1 MLTGTAGA
9 TGVIAVV
16 MTAVGVV
23 VITGVMTVV
32 TTSAMVVMGNDTGA
46 VVTQSWGMAF
56 RGMSPIV
63 VMTGVAVEV
72 TGGKGVGSGLMR
84 LAIGRF

>member
-1 MLTGTAGA
+1 MSTGAAGA

-16 MTAVGVV
+16 MTTAGVV

-32 TTSAMVVMGNDTGA
+32 TTAAMVVMVSDTGE
-46 VVTQSWGMAF
+46 VVTGSWGMAF

-63 VMTGVAVEV
+63 VTTGVMVEV
-72 TGGKGVGSGLMR
+72 TGGRGAGSGLMR
-84 LAIGRF
+84 LAI